1 MASSLHSQVTL
12 LFCSLFLFLLSPPCK
27 AGILTTCKFDA
38 IYQLGDSISDT
49 GNLIREDPFSPCA
62 SLPYGETIFKNATG
76 RCSNGLLIIDF
87 LALSA
92 GIPFLQ
98 PYLNS
103 EALFTRGRGVNF
115 AVAGSTALPVEIL
128 ARNRVVAPVTNS
140 SLSKQL
146 DWMFTHFNGICRD
159 DEDCFQKL
167 KTALFIVGEIGGN
180 DYNYA
185 LFQGKSFD
193 EVRSMAPFVIQ
204 AIKDAVIRVVGYGA
218 TRVIV
223 PGNFPTGCFPV
234 YLMRFRSNGSDAYD
248 GFHCHKDLNNLSAH
262 HNALLK
268 QAIKELRKQL
278 PDVIIVYADY
288 YNAYMKLLTKAA
300 FLGFDPDST
309 RKACCGIGI
318 GGDYKLEFNK
328 MCGAPGVAVCQNPEK
343 YISWDGVNL
352 TQKAYKFI
360 TGWLIHH
367 IYGQLRCD
375 V

>member
-1 MASSLHSQVTL
+1 MASGLRSQVAV
-12 LFCSLFLFLLSPPCK
+12 LFCSLFLLLLRRSPQCN
-27 AGILTTCKFDA
+27 AGILKTCRFDA
-38 IYQLGDSISDT
+38 IYQLGDSTSDT

-62 SLPYGETIFKNATG
+62 TLPYGETLFKNATG

-128 ARNRVVAPVTNS
+128 AEKGVVAPVTNS
-140 SLSKQL
+140 SLSRQL
-146 DWMFTHFNGICRD
+146 DWMFTHFSGICRD
-159 DEDCFQKL
+159 DEDCSEKL

-180 DYNYA
+180 DYSYA

-193 EVRSMAPFVIQ
+193 EVRSMAPSVVQ
-204 AIKDAVIRVVGYGA
+204 AIKDAVTRVVGYGA
-218 TRVIV
+218 TRVII
-223 PGNFPTGCFPV
+223 PGSFPIGCLPI
-234 YLMRFRSNGSDAYD
+234 YLTRFRSNASDAYD
-248 GFHCHKDLNNLSAH
+248 NFHCLKDLNGLSIH
-262 HNALLK
+262 HNDHLK
-268 QAIKELRKQL
+268 QAIKEMRKEV
-278 PDVIIVYADY
+278 PHVIIVYADY
-288 YNAYMKLLTKAA
+288 YNAYMKLLNRAT

-309 RKACCGIGI
+309 DKACCGCN
-318 GGDYKLEFNK
+318 LELNK
-328 MCGAPGVAVCQNPEK
+328 MCGAADVALCPNPDR
-343 YISWDGVNL
+343 YISWDGIHL

-360 TGWLIHH
+360 TGWFLHH
-367 IYGQLRCD
+367 IYPHLRCS